1 VAKEKVGVVER
12 DSTAVAAAEGSAV
25 VEAEGSAV
33 EGSAVERREE
43 DLAVP

>member
-1 VAKEKVGVVER
+1 VAKEMVGVVER

-43 DLAVP
+43 GLAVP